1 MRSCAWAPLCHRPQ
15 SLQVR
20 LPQSTHTMKVPTA
33 GTSEQGITAGLLS
46 HARAILQST
55 ERAHLSA
62 RGRGTAMQ
70 PGRVAHTGAKHG
82 DAQAGAWE
90 GLAGWSKEREE
101 APPLAVR
108 VLLASAGSDLSPVG
122 VRRGGSGTY
131 TVSPSERP
139 PLPPPRLGP
148 LEELGSSLFWSQKSL
163 SMEARGMDLGRI
175 IRSPAPSPIPN
186 TTVPHTRVIRHR
198 HSRGAAGLGERRQR
212 L

>member
-139 PLPPPRLGP
+139 PLPPPALG
-148 LEELGSSLFWSQKSL
+148 LWRNSGAVCFGAKS
-163 SMEARGMDLGRI
+163 
-175 IRSPAPSPIPN
+175 
-186 TTVPHTRVIRHR
+186 
-198 HSRGAAGLGERRQR
+198 HSVWKPEGWTLAA
-212 L
+212 